1 MSKRCL
7 VIVIAEDEN
16 HEMLIRRFLR
26 NRGLD
31 THEMRIEHSPAGAG
45 SAESWV
51 RKRFPVEVNAYR
63 RRHARTGLIAIIDA
77 DTVTVQHRLRQFD
90 QALKEAGKQSVD
102 PNNEQIA
109 RLVPK
114 RNVETWILCLIDQ
127 AVEEETD
134 YKNTRS
140 DWNELIPRAAETLG
154 RWTRLRDGLPES
166 CTDSL
171 EAGVRE
177 LKRLQVLD
185 R

>member
-7 VIVIAEDEN
+7 VIVVAEDEN

-31 THEMRIEHSPAGAG
+31 THEMRIEHSPAAEG

-51 RKRFPVEVNAYR
+51 RKRFPLEVNAYR

-77 DTVTVQHRLRQFD
+77 DTVTVQHRLTQLD
-90 QALKEAGKQSVD
+90 QALRDAGKQPVD
-102 PNNEQIA
+102 PDNEQIA

-114 RNVETWILCLIDQ
+114 RNVETWILCLIGQ

-134 YKNTRS
+134 YKNTRT
-140 DWNELIPRAAETLG
+140 DWTQVIPRAAETLG
-154 RWTRLRDGLPES
+154 QWTRLRDGLPEN
-166 CTDSL
+166 CTGSL
-171 EAGVRE
+171 QAGIRE
-177 LKRLQVLD
+177 LKHLRVLD